1 MAKLFSKNSS
11 SPLCVSQQHKRLHAH
26 KAQNFQASSFRFSPS
41 FTDRSDTTKDDTM
54 SILVFDRLRNW
65 LNNKGLQGYL
75 KEPHPQA
82 IEVIQQIDI
91 SKITNKQ
98 VRRLMNLKRE
108 GFDAA

>member
-1 MAKLFSKNSS
+1 
-11 SPLCVSQQHKRLHAH
+11 
-26 KAQNFQASSFRFSPS
+26 
-41 FTDRSDTTKDDTM
+41 M
-54 SILVFDRLRNW
+54 SIPVSDNLPQW
-65 LNNKGLQGYL
+65 LSNKGLQGYL